1 MENLKDELTLIRA
14 DHEAKEVNF
23 THTEASLRS
32 EVSTLIILRTDHKT
46 KEANFTHTEASLR
59 SEVSTVDH
67 TQD

>member
-1 MENLKDELTLIRA
+1 MENLKDELTLLRA

-32 EVSTLIILRTDHKT
+32 EVSTADP
-46 KEANFTHTEASLR
+46 
-59 SEVSTVDH
+59 